1 MGNICAIDMGIVI
14 LRVAIFDK
22 SNDIFP
28 YKIQKKLEMLG
39 QKNQNKEP
47 YFMSD
52 LSFYSKEHGG
62 TFHFLQFNVLCKE
75 EFLESEEFKHFLK
88 FIIKTYPEIHAAN
101 SHENWANIIQRI

>member
-14 LRVAIFDK
+14 LRVSIFDK

-28 YKIQKKLEMLG
+28 YKIQKKLNLADSDSS
-39 QKNQNKEP
+39 KSKEP

-62 TFHFLQFNVLCKE
+62 TFHFL
-75 EFLESEEFKHFLK
+75 
-88 FIIKTYPEIHAAN
+88 
-101 SHENWANIIQRI
+101 